1 MKILVVDDDR
11 FIREIISAVIVDAGH
26 TPITAG
32 RDEEALPI
40 LAEGGIDLM
49 LTDVEMPGLNGFE
62 LTREVRRQ
70 FPDAWFPIIF
80 LSGQCD
86 EKHYEEGIDAGGDD
100 YLTKP
105 VSPIVLKA
113 KILAMERIANMK
125 KALDAANSRL
135 EKLSTQDPL
144 TKISNRRDLE
154 NNLLKE
160 WKRSKRK
167 ATELA
172 VIMLDIDFFK
182 PYNDNYGHQQGDEC
196 LKAVAKLLKQCLH
209 RSHDLLARYG
219 GEEFVIVLPDT
230 TAEGA
235 AEVAA
240 KIISELQKNHLPHAH
255 SSVAAH
261 VTVSMG
267 ISSTRSDAETPTSLL
282 KQADEALYKAKE
294 NGRNRSVFYLS
305 EQ

>member
-11 FIREIISAVIVDAGH
+11 FIREIISAVITDAGH
-26 TPITAG
+26 TPVTAG

-40 LAEGGIDLM
+40 LSEGGIDLV
-49 LTDVEMPGLNGFE
+49 LTDVEMPGLNGFD
-62 LTREVRRQ
+62 LTREIRRR
-70 FPDAWFPIIF
+70 FPNDWFPIIF

-144 TKISNRRDLE
+144 TKLSNRRDLE
-154 NNLLKE
+154 QNLLKE
-160 WKRSKRK
+160 WKRSKREK
-167 ATELA
+167 IELSI
-172 VIMLDIDFFK
+172 IMLDIDFFK

-196 LKAVAKLLKQCLH
+196 LKAVAKLLKQCIK
-209 RSHDLLARYG
+209 RSHDLLARFG
-219 GEEFVIVLPDT
+219 GEEFVMVLPDT
-230 TAEGA
+230 TITGA
-235 AEVAA
+235 TEVANKVIDTLR
-240 KIISELQKNHLPHAH
+240 KIHLPHAH
-255 SSVAAH
+255 SAAADH
-261 VTVSMG
+261 VTISMG
-267 ISSTRSDAETPTSLL
+267 ISSTLAGAETPTSLL
-282 KQADEALYKAKE
+282 KQADDALYRAKE
-294 NGRNRSVFYLS
+294 NGRNKSEVFQS
-305 EQ
+305 

>member
-11 FIREIISAVIVDAGH
+11 FIREIISAVITDAGH
-26 TPITAG
+26 TPVTAG

-40 LAEGGIDLM
+40 LSEGGIDLV
-49 LTDVEMPGLNGFE
+49 LTDVEMPGLNGFD
-62 LTREVRRQ
+62 LTREIRRR
-70 FPDAWFPIIF
+70 FPNDWFPIIF

-154 NNLLKE
+154 QNLLKE
-160 WKRSKRK
+160 WKRSKREK
-167 ATELA
+167 IELS

-196 LKAVAKLLKQCLH
+196 LKAVAKLLKQCIK
-209 RSHDLLARYG
+209 RSHDLLARFG
-219 GEEFVIVLPDT
+219 GEEFVMVLPDT
-230 TAEGA
+230 SITGA
-235 AEVAA
+235 TDVANKVINTLR
-240 KIISELQKNHLPHAH
+240 KINLPHAH
-255 SSVAAH
+255 SAAADH
-261 VTVSMG
+261 VTISMG
-267 ISSTRSDAETPTSLL
+267 ISSTLAGAETPTSLL

-294 NGRNRSVFYLS
+294 SGRNKSEVF
-305 EQ
+305 QP